1 MANLVVISGPITS
14 PPFFDFVGEKKKP
27 YMRIYVSVP
36 SDSESGPRES
46 HVRCVAY
53 GQLAQETY
61 PFLREGSVVAVEGHI
76 QVRLLGKPAEGK
88 PRWVTEVVAH
98 RITFIDNVDYE
109 VGSRVLEQL
118 EQLRAENGG

>member
-1 MANLVVISGPITS
+1 MANLVILSGPIVS
-14 PPFFDFVGEKKKP
+14 PPFFDFVGERKKP

-36 SDSESGPRES
+36 SDNESGPREC

-53 GQLAQETY
+53 GQLAQEAY

-76 QVRLLGKPAEGK
+76 QVRALGKPAEGGK
-88 PRWVTEVVAH
+88 HRWVTEVVAH

-109 VGSRVLEQL
+109 TGNRVL

>member
-1 MANLVVISGPITS
+1 MANLVIISGPIVS

-36 SDSESGPRES
+36 SDNESGPREC

-53 GQLAQETY
+53 GQLAQEAY

-76 QVRLLGKPAEGK
+76 QVRHLGKGIEDGK

-98 RITFIDNVDYE
+98 RITFIDNIDYE
-109 VGSRVLEQL
+109 TGNRVL
-118 EQLRAENGG
+118 EQLRAERNGG